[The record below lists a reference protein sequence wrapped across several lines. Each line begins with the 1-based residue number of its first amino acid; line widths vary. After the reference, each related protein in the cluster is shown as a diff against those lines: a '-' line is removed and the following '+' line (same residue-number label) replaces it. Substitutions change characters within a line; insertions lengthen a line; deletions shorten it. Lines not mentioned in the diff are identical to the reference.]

1 MLMKEK
7 WLFNVIKV
15 KCNSLRHHESD
26 GNVRTIRE
34 ADKSIYDYLLR
45 VTKESGLFD

>member
-1 MLMKEK
+1 M
-7 WLFNVIKV
+7 IKM

-34 ADKSIYDYLLR
+34 ADKSIYDYLLC
-45 VTKESGLFD
+45 VIKGSGLFD